1 MALSLTKTH
10 GSLNDIFVIEG
21 APGDHFADADIAR
34 AVRKLCDRRSGLGGD
49 GVYFIADNG
58 DGTAEA
64 FFHNPDGSPSLLC
77 GNGMRG
83 AGRLLLDRHQAE
95 RVVLRTGPHAF
106 TVNAAQTSS
115 HGVRQVSVELPPVD
129 FTPAEPIVAD
139 AEWPFV
145 DQELTAYHRSR
156 RVTAV
161 AVPNSHL
168 VTVLDDDVY
177 DEAELVA
184 TGRRVANTP
193 AVFPIGGNVSF
204 VRPLAETEVF
214 IRTFERGAGLTPS
227 CGSGVAA
234 CRAVLSRLGR
244 VRPDRPVVVR
254 NPGGVARSWM
264 RTDGEHWRPV
274 LEGNAT
280 KVYTA
285 ELDPAALLGD
295 GPVEYQVEAYP
306 GEAEA
311 FAALNSDNLK
321 ELQEAGI
328 EMTVQS
334 PSSP

>member
-1 MALSLTKTH
+1 MALSITKTH
-10 GSLNDIFVIEG
+10 GSLNDIFVIDG
-21 APGDHFADADIAR
+21 APGDHFADSDVPR
-34 AVRKLCDRRSGLGGD
+34 AVRVLCDRRKGLGGD

-64 FFHNPDGSPSLLC
+64 FFFNPDGSPSLLC

-95 RVVLRTGPHAF
+95 QVALHTGPHSFVVRSAD
-106 TVNAAQTSS
+106 TTPQ
-115 HGVRQVSVELPPVD
+115 GVRQVCVALPPVD

-145 DQELTAYHRSR
+145 DRALPAYHGSR
-156 RVTAV
+156 HVSAV

-168 VTVLDDDVY
+168 VTVLDDIY
-177 DEAELVA
+177 NEAELVA
-184 TGRRVANTP
+184 TGTRVANTP
-193 AVFPIGGNVSF
+193 DAFPIGANVSF
-204 VRPLAETEVF
+204 VRPLAEDEVF

-234 CRAVLSRLGR
+234 SRAVLSRLGR
-244 VRPDRPVVVR
+244 VEPDQPVTVR

-264 RTDGEHWRPV
+264 QTAGGQWRPV

-280 KVYTA
+280 KVYAT
-285 ELDPAALLGD
+285 ELEASVLLGD
-295 GPVEYQVEAYP
+295 GPIAYQ
-306 GEAEA
+306 GEFFLNEGEA
-311 FAALNSDNLK
+311 FAALNGDNLK

-328 EMTVQS
+328 EMTMKG
-334 PSSP
+334 PTAP

>member
-1 MALSLTKTH
+1 MALSLIKTH
-10 GSLNDIFVIEG
+10 GSLNDIFVIDG
-21 APGDHFADADIAR
+21 APTDHFAEADVAR
-34 AVRKLCDRRSGLGGD
+34 AVRKLCDRRTGLGGD

-95 RVVLRTGPHAF
+95 RVVLHTGPHAF
-106 TVNAAQTSS
+106 TVSAAETTS

-145 DQELTAYHRSR
+145 DRQLTAYHAARHVS
-156 RVTAV
+156 AV

-168 VTVLDDDVY
+168 VTVLDDTY
-177 DEAELVA
+177 NEAELVA
-184 TGRRVANTP
+184 TGSRVANTP
-193 AVFPIGGNVSF
+193 GAFPIGANVSF
-204 VRPLAETEVF
+204 VRPLTEAEVF

-234 CRAVLSRLGR
+234 SRAVLSRLGR
-244 VRPDRPVVVR
+244 VEPDRPVVVR

-264 RTDGEHWRPV
+264 KTDGERWRPV

-280 KVYTA
+280 KVYAA

-295 GPVEYQVEAYP
+295 GPVEYQGDAFL
-306 GEAEA
+306 GEVEA

-321 ELQEAGI
+321 ELEEAGI
-328 EMTVQS
+328 EMTMKS
-334 PSSP
+334 PSAL